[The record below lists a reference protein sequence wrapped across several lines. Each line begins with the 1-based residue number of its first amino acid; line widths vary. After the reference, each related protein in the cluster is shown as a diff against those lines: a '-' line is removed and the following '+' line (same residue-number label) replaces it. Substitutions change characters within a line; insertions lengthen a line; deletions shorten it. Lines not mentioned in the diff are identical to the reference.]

1 MADET
6 GIVLPWEKDAM
17 AGLEMPDGLS
27 YPDQILYLEL
37 RMLYHQYYQKIIGRE
52 TATKE
57 KKTAHKETSEPVEA
71 EYDPVK
77 TWYDEKAV
85 NCVKWFLIF
94 AGLEYLFFYWQ
105 QTGQMQES
113 AAMPSMLVC
122 AMLAGISV
130 GKNWKWRK

>member
-1 MADET
+1 ME
-6 GIVLPWEKDAM
+6 
-17 AGLEMPDGLS
+17 
-27 YPDQILYLEL
+27 
-37 RMLYHQYYQKIIGRE
+37 
-52 TATKE
+52 ATKKDELFDDALCSMVKFTDATTTE
-57 KKTAHKETSEPVEA
+57 KKPAETEKKAGSKLHSKENKVAQKPTSEPVDA
-71 EYDPVK
+71 EYEPVK

-122 AMLAGISV
+122 ALLAGISV